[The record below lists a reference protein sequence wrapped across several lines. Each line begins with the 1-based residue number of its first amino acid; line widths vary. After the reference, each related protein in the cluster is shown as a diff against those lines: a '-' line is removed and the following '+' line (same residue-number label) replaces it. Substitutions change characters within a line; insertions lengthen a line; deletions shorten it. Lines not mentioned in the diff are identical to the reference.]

1 MNGRQDA
8 GCNHSLGFLLRKNP
22 KPKNDMDAI
31 FGKVKIRMN
40 GRQDAGCNH
49 SLGFSLRENLRPK
62 SGTEA
67 AFGQRK
73 G

>member
-1 MNGRQDA
+1 
-8 GCNHSLGFLLRKNP
+8 
-22 KPKNDMDAI
+22 MDALA
-31 FGKVKIRMN
+31 
-40 GRQDAGCNH
+40 GRRLFPI
-49 SLGFSLRENLRPK
+49 LGVFAKQKPQAQNPHGWPAWMPAVSISWGFAQQNPRPK

>member
-1 MNGRQDA
+1 MAGREA
-8 GCNHSLGFLLRKNP
+8 GWFQFLGFLRSKNP
-22 KPKNDMDAI
+22 K
-31 FGKVKIRMN
+31 
-40 GRQDAGCNH
+40 
-49 SLGFSLRENLRPK
+49 PK

>member
-1 MNGRQDA
+1 MDA
-8 GCNHSLGFLLRKNP
+8 GCFHFLGFLLRKNP
-22 KPKNDMDAI
+22 K
-31 FGKVKIRMN
+31 
-40 GRQDAGCNH
+40 
-49 SLGFSLRENLRPK
+49 PK